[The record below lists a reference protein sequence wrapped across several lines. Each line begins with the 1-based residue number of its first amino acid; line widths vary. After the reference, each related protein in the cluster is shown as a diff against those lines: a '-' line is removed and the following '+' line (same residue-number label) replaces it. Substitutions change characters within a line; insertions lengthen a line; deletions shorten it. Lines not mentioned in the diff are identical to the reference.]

1 MGVACLQLQVTKFTL
16 EQATKEQDGRKVVPL
31 LFL

>member
-1 MGVACLQLQVTKFTL
+1 MGVACLQLQVIKFTL
-16 EQATKEQDGRKVVPL
+16 EQAMKDQDGRKVIAL